1 MQFKGIDDFAKSR
14 KGRIYDW
21 PLYGEFFH
29 SKKQQSKANL
39 MGFMVILSQYMV
51 I

>member
-1 MQFKGIDDFAKSR
+1 MLIMQFKGIDDFAKSR

-29 SKKQQSKANL
+29 SKKQGTETL
-39 MGFMVILSQYMV
+39 FP
-51 I
+51 